1 MNATPKS
8 ATINAPSLKSSP
20 AQPKKGTPRLEPED
34 KAAAADKKPKRAQPF
49 PRKPLI
55 LLCKSLASM
64 LTAQIPLPKAL
75 EFYEGRLRYE
85 ADKQTLRSVAA
96 AVARGDDN
104 HKAFAGT
111 GRFDSTFIG
120 LVRAGTMAS
129 NLPAALQA
137 LARQMK
143 TGADFRAKIRKA
155 VAGPL
160 AILAFLWCVLIYSQ
174 TVLVPNVEN
183 LLKDIRQTPDG
194 FTAVIFDFSHFIQA
208 AWVPLTIFWIALALA
223 FWRVLAFRQAMF
235 KILMSRWKL
244 LGDIIMGFRQLT
256 FIGTFEMMV
265 SNNIPIADA
274 LETGART
281 LKDTPHEAELLEVKR
296 KHLLGINL
304 GESIRKFTTF
314 DAQLSHMI
322 EVGEKASNLSEQLI
336 LLRDLYEE
344 ETATR
349 IELFTAIV
357 GLLSKI
363 LTVSVIGFI
372 YIGTYL
378 PIILAGPKMMQSSM

>member
-1 MNATPKS
+1 
-8 ATINAPSLKSSP
+8 
-20 AQPKKGTPRLEPED
+20 
-34 KAAAADKKPKRAQPF
+34 
-49 PRKPLI
+49 
-55 LLCKSLASM
+55 
-64 LTAQIPLPKAL
+64 
-75 EFYEGRLRYE
+75 
-85 ADKQTLRSVAA
+85 
-96 AVARGDDN
+96 
-104 HKAFAGT
+104 
-111 GRFDSTFIG
+111 
-120 LVRAGTMAS
+120 
-129 NLPAALQA
+129 
-137 LARQMK
+137 
-143 TGADFRAKIRKA
+143 
-155 VAGPL
+155 
-160 AILAFLWCVLIYSQ
+160 
-174 TVLVPNVEN
+174 
-183 LLKDIRQTPDG
+183 
-194 FTAVIFDFSHFIQA
+194 
-208 AWVPLTIFWIALALA
+208 
-223 FWRVLAFRQAMF
+223 
-235 KILMSRWKL
+235 
-244 LGDIIMGFRQLT
+244 MGFRQLT

-314 DAQLSHMI
+314 DQQLSHMI